1 MPVNIEI
8 DEDLIQ
14 RALLVT
20 GLRSKHEVVEMALK
34 HIIRPRAQQNIRKLR
49 GKLKWVGDLAEMR
62 GADGTAN

>member
-20 GLRSKHEVVEMALK
+20 GLRSKHEVVELALK
-34 HIIRPRAQQNIRKLR
+34 NIIRQRAQQNIRKLR
-49 GKLKWVGDLAEMR
+49 GKLEWVGNLAEMR